1 MSETTNA
8 KPTGGGKAAILTKIR
23 RSLQAPD
30 DDSVRTAAIESR
42 IASHAAGLIPKRGD
56 GDQAARTAL
65 FRKMMESASSSVVE
79 IDSADEIPAAVAAYL
94 KSNNLPAQ
102 VRHGD
107 DPTLTGLD
115 WSSQPMLEVGTG
127 PAIPTDPT
135 SVSAAFCAVA
145 ESGTVFLNSGADNP
159 TTLNFLPENHIVVLR
174 AADIEGNFEA
184 CFTRLR
190 AKFGDGAM
198 PRVLNMISGP
208 SRTGDIE
215 QTILLGAHGPKR
227 MHIIIVR

>member
-1 MSETTNA
+1 MSEQTGT
-8 KPTGGGKAAILTKIR
+8 TGGGKVAIMARIR
-23 RSLQAPD
+23 RSLHTPADDTGRQAAVD
-30 DDSVRTAAIESR
+30 SR
-42 IASHAAGLIPKRGD
+42 IARHEAGLIPKRGD
-56 GDQAARTAL
+56 GDAAARTAL
-65 FRKMMESASSSVVE
+65 FRKMMEYASASVAEV
-79 IDSADEIPAAVAAYL
+79 DSADQVPAAVAAYL

-102 VRHGD
+102 IRHGD
-107 DPTLTGLD
+107 DPAVAGLD

-127 PAIPTDPT
+127 RAAPTDPT
-135 SVSAAFCAVA
+135 SVSAAFCAVS

-190 AKFGDGAM
+190 TKFGAGQM

>member
-1 MSETTNA
+1 MSDGAGT
-8 KPTGGGKAAILTKIR
+8 TGGGKASILAKIR
-23 RSLQAPD
+23 RSLGAAADDASRQATVD
-30 DDSVRTAAIESR
+30 GR
-42 IASHAAGLIPKRGD
+42 IARHEAELIPKRGE
-56 GDQAARTAL
+56 GDAAARTAL
-65 FRKMMESASSSVVE
+65 FRKMMEYASSSVVE
-79 IDSADEIPAAVAAYL
+79 VDSAAEVPAAIAAYL

-102 VRHGD
+102 IRHGN
-107 DPTLTGLD
+107 DPAIAGLG
-115 WSSQPMLEVGTG
+115 WSSQPMLEVETG
-127 PAIPTDPT
+127 PATPSDPT

-145 ESGTVFLNSGADNP
+145 ESGTLFLNSGPDNP

-190 AKFGDGAM
+190 ATFGEGRM

-227 MHIIIVR
+227 MHIIIVH

>member
-1 MSETTNA
+1 
-8 KPTGGGKAAILTKIR
+8 
-23 RSLQAPD
+23 
-30 DDSVRTAAIESR
+30 
-42 IASHAAGLIPKRGD
+42 
-56 GDQAARTAL
+56 
-65 FRKMMESASSSVVE
+65 
-79 IDSADEIPAAVAAYL
+79 
-94 KSNNLPAQ
+94 
-102 VRHGD
+102 
-107 DPTLTGLD
+107 
-115 WSSQPMLEVGTG
+115 
-127 PAIPTDPT
+127 
-135 SVSAAFCAVA
+135 
-145 ESGTVFLNSGADNP
+145 VFLNSGADNP

-190 AKFGDGAM
+190 AKFGAGQM

>member
-1 MSETTNA
+1 MSEQRGTTGA
-8 KPTGGGKAAILTKIR
+8 GKAAIMARIR
-23 RSLQAPD
+23 RSLHAPAD
-30 DDSVRTAAIESR
+30 DTGRRAAVEDR
-42 IASHAAGLIPKRGD
+42 IARHEAGLIPKRGD
-56 GDQAARTAL
+56 GDLAARTAL
-65 FRKMMESASSSVVE
+65 FRKMMEYASATVTEV
-79 IDSADEIPAAVAAYL
+79 DSADQVPAAVADYL

-102 VRHGD
+102 IRHGD
-107 DPTLTGLD
+107 DPAVAGLD
-115 WSSQPMLEVGTG
+115 WSNQPMLEVGTG
-127 PAIPTDPT
+127 RAVATDPT
-135 SVSAAFCAVA
+135 SISAAFCAVS

-159 TTLNFLPENHIVVLR
+159 TTLNFLPENHIVVVR

-184 CFTRLR
+184 CFTRMR
-190 AKFGDGAM
+190 AKFGAGQM